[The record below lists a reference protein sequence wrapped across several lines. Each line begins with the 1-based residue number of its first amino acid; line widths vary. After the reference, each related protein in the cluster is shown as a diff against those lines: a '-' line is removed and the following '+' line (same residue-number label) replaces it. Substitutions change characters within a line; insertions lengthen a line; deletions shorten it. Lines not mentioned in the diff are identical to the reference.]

1 MNHEIRTVIFDLAL
15 QVEALH
21 FQGVM
26 QPFPNHFH
34 AYYVI
39 GFIEKGRRQLSCKNK
54 LYTLEPGDMVLYNPG
69 DNHACAQID
78 GKAFNYRSIHIQPE
92 VMRKAVFEV
101 TGQDYLPVFAPQA
114 NFRSEL
120 VPLLKEL
127 HQKLMQGAS
136 DFKKE
141 ELFYFL
147 LEQLLIDYTKQ
158 ETPAQQPALGPEL
171 QAVCEFLESHYMES
185 ITLNDLCC
193 LTGLRKYTLLRAFTK
208 WKSISP
214 YSYLETIRIDRAKE
228 LLAQGVPPLETALQ
242 TGFNDQSHF
251 SNFFKKF
258 IGLTPKQYMNI
269 FSTDAALKRHH
280 DFSRASLSGQ
290 DEIGEQER
298 ADVRSI

>member
-1 MNHEIRTVIFDLAL
+1 MKHEIRTVIYDSAL

-39 GFIEKGRRQLSCKNK
+39 GFIEKGRRRLSCKNRS
-54 LYTLEPGDMVLYNPG
+54 YALETGDMVLFNPG
-69 DNHACAQID
+69 DNHACAQVD

-101 TGQDYLPVFAPQA
+101 TGRNYLPAFAPQA

-127 HQKLMQGAS
+127 HHKLMQGAD

-147 LEQLLIDYTKQ
+147 LEQLLADYTELQ
-158 ETPAQQPALGPEL
+158 TPVQQPALGPEL
-171 QAVCEFLESHYMES
+171 QAVCEFLEAHYMEG
-185 ITLNDLCC
+185 IALNDLCR

-208 WKSISP
+208 WQSISP
-214 YSYLETIRIDRAKE
+214 YSYLETIRIDRAKR
-228 LLAQGVPPLETALQ
+228 LLARGVPPLEAALQ

-258 IGLTPKQYMNI
+258 IGLTPRQYMNI
-269 FSTDAALKRHH
+269 FSDEKRGGQVLTDDKSAE
-280 DFSRASLSGQ
+280 GQ
-290 DEIGEQER
+290 RIRRKEICSQAEE
-298 ADVRSI
+298 

>member
-1 MNHEIRTVIFDLAL
+1 MKHEIRTMVFDSAL

-21 FQGVM
+21 FQGVE

-39 GFIEKGRRQLSCKNK
+39 GFIEKGRRQLSCKNR
-54 LYTLEPGDMVLYNPG
+54 LYTLEAGDMVLFNPG
-69 DNHACAQID
+69 DNHACAQND
-78 GKAFNYRSIHIQPE
+78 GTSFNYRSIHIQPE

-101 TGQDYLPVFAPQA
+101 TGRDYLPTFFPQA
-114 NFRSEL
+114 NFHCEL

-127 HQKLMQGAS
+127 HQMLMQGAS

-147 LEQLLIDYTKQ
+147 LEQLLADYTKQ
-158 ETPAQQPALGPEL
+158 QPPAPQPALCSEL

-185 ITLNDLCC
+185 IALSDLCR
-193 LTGLRKYTLLRAFTK
+193 LTGLRKFTLLRAFTK
-208 WKSISP
+208 WQGISP
-214 YSYLETIRIDRAKE
+214 YSYLETIRIDRAKK

-258 IGLTPKQYMNI
+258 IGLTPRQYMNI
-269 FSTDAALKRHH
+269 FTTDVALKT
-280 DFSRASLSGQ
+280 Q
-290 DEIGEQER
+290 
-298 ADVRSI
+298 